1 MTSATTPS
9 ASSGT
14 AAPLPPSPSPAAKPA
29 NGKRKRALLVVA
41 ALVVLAGIGWLAY
54 YLLVARWHEQTD
66 DAYAQGNI
74 VNITPQT
81 AGTVVAISVEDGM
94 RVTAGQ
100 VLVQLDPNDAEVAYQ
115 QAVANLAN
123 TVRQVRG
130 LFSSVDAAQ
139 ADIAARQVA
148 VAQARADVARRSGL
162 VATGAVSAEELAH
175 ARAQLQAAEAALSA
189 SRGQLSRNRA
199 LVDATTVGNQ
209 PQVQAAAA
217 QLRQAYLA
225 VQRSAIVSPIDGY
238 VGERSVQLG
247 QRVQPGAA
255 LMTVIP
261 LHEVWVEANFKETQ
275 LHDMRLG
282 QPVTLTADV
291 YGDDVVYDGT
301 LVSLGLGTGSAFS
314 LLPAQNASGN
324 WIKIVQRIPTR
335 IALDSKQLAAHPL
348 RLGMSMSVDVEVR
361 DQSGP
366 VLPAAVA
373 GKPLL
378 TTAAYDKQLHDAD
391 ALIEKT
397 IEDNLARAA
406 GA

>member
-1 MTSATTPS
+1 MTSETTPQ

-14 AAPLPPSPSPAAKPA
+14 AAPLPAAPAARPA
-29 NGKRKRALLVVA
+29 NGKRKRALLVLA

-94 RVTAGQ
+94 RVQAGQ

-130 LFSSVDAAQ
+130 LYSSVEAAQ

-148 VAQARADVARRSGL
+148 VAQARADVSRRSGL
-162 VATGAVSAEELAH
+162 VASGAVSAEELAH
-175 ARAQLQAAEAALSA
+175 ARTQLQAAEAALSA

-199 LVDATTVGNQ
+199 LVDATTVANQ

-291 YGDDVVYDGT
+291 YGDDVVYDGK

-335 IALDSKQLAAHPL
+335 IALDPKQLAAHPL
-348 RLGMSMSVDVEVR
+348 RLGMSMSVDVDVQ
-361 DQSGP
+361 DQSGA

-373 GKPLL
+373 GKPVLS
-378 TTAAYDKQLHDAD
+378 TSAYDRQLHDAD

-397 IEDNLARAA
+397 IRDNLARAA

>member
-1 MTSATTPS
+1 MTSETTPQ

-14 AAPLPPSPSPAAKPA
+14 AAPLPPAPAAKPA

-54 YLLVARWHEQTD
+54 YLMVARWHEQTD

-94 RVTAGQ
+94 RVQAGQ

-130 LFSSVDAAQ
+130 LYSSVEAAQ

-162 VATGAVSAEELAH
+162 VGTGAVSAEELAH
-175 ARAQLQAAEAALSA
+175 ARTQLQAAEAALSA

-199 LVDATTVGNQ
+199 LVDATTVANQ

-291 YGDDVVYDGT
+291 YGDDVVYDGK

-335 IALDSKQLAAHPL
+335 IALDPKQLAEHPL
-348 RLGMSMSVDVEVR
+348 RLGMSMSVDVDVH
-361 DQSGP
+361 DQSGA

-373 GKPLL
+373 GKPVLS
-378 TTAAYDKQLHDAD
+378 TSAYDRQLHDAD

-397 IEDNLARAA
+397 IRDNLARAA

>member
-1 MTSATTPS
+1 MTSETTPQ

-14 AAPLPPSPSPAAKPA
+14 AAPLPPAPAAKPA

-94 RVTAGQ
+94 RVQAGQ

-130 LFSSVDAAQ
+130 LYSSVEAAQ

-175 ARAQLQAAEAALSA
+175 ARTQLQAAEAALSV

-199 LVDATTVGNQ
+199 LVDATTVANQ

-291 YGDDVVYDGT
+291 YGDDVVYDGK

-335 IALDSKQLAAHPL
+335 IALDPKQLAAHPL
-348 RLGMSMSVDVEVR
+348 RLGMSMSVDVDVH
-361 DQSGP
+361 DQSGA

-373 GKPLL
+373 GKPVLS
-378 TTAAYDKQLHDAD
+378 TSAYDRQLHDAD

-397 IEDNLARAA
+397 IRDNLARAA

>member
-1 MTSATTPS
+1 MTSETTPQ

-14 AAPLPPSPSPAAKPA
+14 AAPLPPAPAAKPA

-94 RVTAGQ
+94 RVQAGQ

-130 LFSSVDAAQ
+130 LYSSVEAAQ

-162 VATGAVSAEELAH
+162 VASGAVSAEELAH
-175 ARAQLQAAEAALSA
+175 ARTQLQAAEAALSV

-199 LVDATTVGNQ
+199 LVDATTVANQ

-291 YGDDVVYDGT
+291 YGDDVVYDGK

-335 IALDSKQLAAHPL
+335 IALDPKQLAAHPL
-348 RLGMSMSVDVEVR
+348 RLGMSMSVDVDVH
-361 DQSGP
+361 DQSGA

-373 GKPLL
+373 GKPVLS
-378 TTAAYDKQLHDAD
+378 TSAYDRQLHDAD

-397 IEDNLARAA
+397 IRDNLARAA

>member
-1 MTSATTPS
+1 MTSETTPQ
-9 ASSGT
+9 ASSGS
-14 AAPLPPSPSPAAKPA
+14 AAPLPAAPAAKPA

-94 RVTAGQ
+94 RVQAGQ

-130 LFSSVDAAQ
+130 LYSSVEAAQ

-175 ARAQLQAAEAALSA
+175 ARTQLQAAEAALSA

-199 LVDATTVGNQ
+199 LVDATTVANQ

-291 YGDDVVYDGT
+291 YGDDVVYDGK

-335 IALDSKQLAAHPL
+335 IALDPKQLAAHPL
-348 RLGMSMSVDVEVR
+348 RLGMSMSVDVDVH
-361 DQSGP
+361 DQSGA

-373 GKPLL
+373 GKPVLS
-378 TTAAYDKQLHDAD
+378 TSAYDRQLHDAD

-397 IEDNLARAA
+397 IRDNLARAA